1 MEINLKNS
9 KRKKIQIFLSFPT
22 VNFCVLLFVLS
33 FFCSKTVQSA
43 NSKEEM
49 TNGAKNWVSDELK
62 IPIDS
67 INITPPDKRVRI
79 PKCED
84 EIKYD
89 FPFESRETVRAKC
102 KSPPWQFFLRVSS
115 EDNKTLQILRPK
127 IKTKK
132 REVTNEYV
140 NVLVAKSNLMRGDK
154 LDKNSVKFE
163 KKLKK
168 RLPID
173 VFTNLEGLENQE
185 MSRNVKAGGL
195 IRSVDIKAAKLIK
208 KGDKVLFS
216 IVARGMLV
224 KAMVEALEDG
234 HMGEQI
240 KLINKDSGKIVTGIV
255 TGKNKVSGL

>member
-1 MEINLKNS
+1 MKNS
-9 KRKKIQIFLSFPT
+9 KQKKLKFFFSFPAGS
-22 VNFCVLLFVLS
+22 FCTLIFVLS
-33 FFCSKTVQSA
+33 LFYFKAVQSA

-49 TNGAKNWVSDELK
+49 TNGAISWVSEELQ
-62 IPIDS
+62 IPFES
-67 INITPPDKRVRI
+67 ISLTPPDNRVKI
-79 PKCED
+79 PKCKV

-89 FPFESRETVRAKC
+89 FPFDSKETVRAKC

-115 EDNKTLQILRPK
+115 EDSNTLKILRPK
-127 IKTKK
+127 IITKK
-132 REVTNEYV
+132 REITNEYV
-140 NVLVAKSNLMRGDK
+140 SVLVAKTNLMRGDK
-154 LDKNSVKFE
+154 LDKNSVKLE
-163 KKLKK
+163 RKLKK
-168 RLPID
+168 KLPID

-185 MSRNVKAGGL
+185 MSRNVKSGGL
-195 IRSVDIKAAKLIK
+195 IRSLDIKAAKLIK

-224 KAMVEALEDG
+224 KATVEALEDG